1 MPHSLLNLFVFFCC
15 FSAFAGNIETKELDI
30 TTETGDK
37 SSAIEKA
44 VQQVS
49 RDFVK
54 HLMGEE
60 KYKKHQS
67 LIERKIIKNK
77 NRYILFVKTSAPTER
92 EEGDYLTKVTLGVS
106 EENLTALLLENN
118 LFYSSAG
125 ASCILPA
132 ITFKALHSQKGRK
145 ETLSWWKISPSPSPL
160 LQNLSEVFYSALSET
175 FVPAGFYVMDPV
187 FSRLDRSVPPA
198 VLPAKNS
205 ARQFRKLTDFLNCD
219 LILSGSFTVEKN
231 LVLPSYTGEFHLK
244 MFNMKTLRELFS
256 VKKRMVFQAEEK
268 DMKTSFLSELSAVTN
283 SLKYQL
289 SFYRDRGALD
299 LSRLFISIQGPL
311 TYHQKE
317 RLKDMLVRDI
327 PAIKDLRESL
337 VSAGRI
343 LYEMESSRSMKELAG
358 AVRSHKFPLF
368 KVKVT
373 GHTKKKMDIYAKT
386 L

>member
-1 MPHSLLNLFVFFCC
+1 MKYFFLFFC
-15 FSAFAGNIETKELDI
+15 FSVSAGTIETRELDI

-54 HLMGEE
+54 HLMGKE
-60 KYKKHQS
+60 KYKKNRS

-77 NRYILFVKTSAPTER
+77 NRYILFVKTSAPKAR

-132 ITFKALHSQKGRK
+132 ITFKTVRKQNRRK
-145 ETLSWWKISPSPSPL
+145 EALSWWENNEEKPPL
-160 LQNLSEVFYSALSET
+160 LQNLSEVFYSALSEA

-187 FSRLDRSVPPA
+187 FSRLSQSVPSS

-219 LILSGSFTVEKN
+219 LILSGNLTVEKD
-231 LVLPSYTGEFHLK
+231 LILPSYTGEFHLK
-244 MFNMKTLRELFS
+244 VFNMKTLRELFS
-256 VKKRMVFQAEEK
+256 FKKRVIFPATEK
-268 DMKTSFLSELSAVTN
+268 DMKTGFLSGLSAVTN

-299 LSRLFISIQGPL
+299 LNRLFISIQGPL

-317 RLKDMLVRDI
+317 RLRDLLVRDI
-327 PAIKDLRESL
+327 PAIKDLRENL
-337 VSAGRI
+337 VTAGRV
-343 LYEMESSRSMKELAG
+343 LYEMESSRNMKDLAG

-373 GHTKKKMDIYAKT
+373 GHTQKKMDIYAKT